1 MFSKNSH
8 NLMRY
13 AFIARDSR
21 FLSTSKQAMNV
32 KPFYYQEL
40 FEHANEL
47 NTPFKKLTGK
57 YDHFFASK
65 SLNKLRLKVIKCSF
79 KLLLHL
85 I

>member
-1 MFSKNSH
+1 MFSKNSQ

-13 AFIARDSR
+13 AFIARESR
-21 FLSTSKQAMNV
+21 YLSTSKQALNV

-57 YDHFFASK
+57 YKPFC
-65 SLNKLRLKVIKCSF
+65 SLKP
-79 KLLLHL
+79 
-85 I
+85 